1 MITTRDSFDER
12 LTDDERQRFWALV
25 RNTLELFD
33 ADPQLADDYQRELE
47 DASVG
52 ERIAAYH
59 ASPWLIAADL
69 AGWSEPISNEMLRK
83 SLEQLQ
89 RSYHEETGL
98 SLNLTPDL
106 AKINKMMVGKS
117 LVGDGNEVAHIDI
130 LIGPRGSA
138 AETAF
143 ANALT
148 NNKDGFTSLLAVVA
162 RICRPNL
169 LRSYLTR

>member
-25 RNTLELFD
+25 RNTLEVFD

-69 AGWSEPISNEMLRK
+69 AGWSETISNEMLRK
-83 SLEQLQ
+83 SLEQLHVPTT
-89 RSYHEETGL
+89 RK
-98 SLNLTPDL
+98 L
-106 AKINKMMVGKS
+106 AS
-117 LVGDGNEVAHIDI
+117 
-130 LIGPRGSA
+130 R
-138 AETAF
+138 
-143 ANALT
+143 
-148 NNKDGFTSLLAVVA
+148 
-162 RICRPNL
+162 
-169 LRSYLTR
+169 